1 MVPEAITSE
10 TVSHAYILSHY
21 IKTEIKH
28 VSGHQKGSISFWM
41 LDLMCSPVM
50 FLICYQYNSVV
61 HLGGYLFLDL
71 SVEKDSTATVKE
83 KVQRK

>member
-28 VSGHQKGSISFWM
+28 VSGHQKGSISF
-41 LDLMCSPVM
+41 
-50 FLICYQYNSVV
+50 
-61 HLGGYLFLDL
+61 
-71 SVEKDSTATVKE
+71 
-83 KVQRK
+83 